1 MMGFCGMFISY
12 LSHVAEGKADAR
24 LIDFDKDF
32 VFPFML
38 TLVLICIVGFQTSGF
53 TRNEPKPFIAW
64 PKVRRKRKVIHRRVI
79 VDADGNERVEEVE
92 AEQTA
97 AALRR
102 SRRTRKE
109 D

>member
-1 MMGFCGMFISY
+1 MVTLHITEVDVLTYLRSIS
-12 LSHVAEGKADAR
+12 DP
-24 LIDFDKDF
+24 
-32 VFPFML
+32 PFRTCNSPAYEV

-53 TRNEPKPFIAW
+53 TRDEPKPFIAW

-97 AALRR
+97 AAASRR

>member
-1 MMGFCGMFISY
+1 M
-12 LSHVAEGKADAR
+12 LSLVCFSF
-24 LIDFDKDF
+24 LTPL
-32 VFPFML
+32 FPNATPTYEV

-53 TRNEPKPFIAW
+53 TRKEPKPFIAW

-79 VDADGNERVEEVE
+79 VDADGNERIEEVE
-92 AEQTA
+92 TEQTA
-97 AALRR
+97 AAPRR

>member
-1 MMGFCGMFISY
+1 MVTLHITEADILTCLHSISN
-12 LSHVAEGKADAR
+12 
-24 LIDFDKDF
+24 
-32 VFPFML
+32 FPFL
-38 TLVLICIVGFQTSGF
+38 KCNSPAYEVTLVLICIVGFQTSGF
-53 TRNEPKPFIAW
+53 TRDEAKPFIAW

-79 VDADGNERVEEVE
+79 VDADGNERIEEVE

-97 AALRR
+97 AAASRR